1 MPNRIDMIYAF
12 GGSCFGEHYIHCMA
26 QHYMSQTIC
35 LNLIVE
41 SGTRC
46 LQLIVCL
53 VEPYGAGH
61 FCHTKNKMKN
71 LIMTET
77 LAHRY

>member
-1 MPNRIDMIYAF
+1 MPNRIGMIYAF
-12 GGSCFGEHYIHCMA
+12 GGSCFGQHYTSIHCMA
-26 QHYMSQTIC
+26 QHYVSQTRG

-53 VEPYGAGH
+53 VEPYAAGH
-61 FCHTKNKMKN
+61 FCQYKK
-71 LIMTET
+71 
-77 LAHRY
+77 

>member
-1 MPNRIDMIYAF
+1 MPNRIDMVYAF
-12 GGSCFGEHYIHCMA
+12 GGSCFGQHYNRCLA
-26 QHYMSQTIC
+26 QHNMYMSQTRG

-46 LQLIVCL
+46 LQLIVYL

-61 FCHTKNKMKN
+61 FCQYKK
-71 LIMTET
+71 
-77 LAHRY
+77 